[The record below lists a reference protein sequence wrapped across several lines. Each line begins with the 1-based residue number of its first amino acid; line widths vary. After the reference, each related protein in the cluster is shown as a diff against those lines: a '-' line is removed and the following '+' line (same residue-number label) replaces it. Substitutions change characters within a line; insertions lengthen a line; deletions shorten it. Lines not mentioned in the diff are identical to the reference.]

1 MRPNKP
7 ALSPDI
13 DLFRNR
19 LDNMIDQQHELYR
32 LADLIEWHSFD
43 AMFGELY
50 CADNGCPGKAMR
62 LMVGLQYLK
71 HMYRLSDEQV
81 VMRWVENPYWQHFCG
96 EEYFQHQMPIDPSS
110 MTRFRN
116 RIGKS
121 GCEKIFQATIN
132 AGLKSKT
139 VKQRD
144 LKRVTVDTTVQG
156 KAVTFPTDSKL
167 LNRSRTRL
175 VKLCRRHGV
184 NLRQSYARKGPQAL
198 LRANRYA
205 HARQMCRMRRQ
216 VKTLRTYLGR
226 VVRDIERKI
235 ADSSELQAI
244 FANELSMA
252 KRLLKQQQKDKNKLY
267 SLHAPEVECINKGKA
282 HKRYEFGV
290 KASIA
295 TTNKSNFVVGGIA
308 LPGNPYDGHTLVNA
322 LKQVRQLTNRCID
335 EVFVDRGYRGH
346 GEEGSSVYISGQKR
360 GIKTL
365 RLKRSLKRRQAIE
378 PVIGHLK
385 SDGLLDRNYLKGSE
399 GDHMNVMLSCAG
411 HNLRLILRQLRI
423 FCLRLLATPA
433 GVKLGTR
440 QVVHP
445 SKLVTQF
452 SFWVPRIVQAG
463 SGSQFI
469 TGTG

>member
-1 MRPNKP
+1 MRPDKP

-32 LADLIEWHSFD
+32 LTDLIKWHSFD

-50 CADNGCPGKAMR
+50 CADNGCPAKAMR

-96 EEYFQHQMPIDPSS
+96 EEYFQHQMPIDPGS

-144 LKRVTVDTTVQG
+144 LERVTVDTTVQG

-205 HARQMCRMRRQ
+205 HARQMRRMRRQ

-244 FANELSMA
+244 FANGLSMA

-282 HKRYEFGV
+282 HKRYEFDV

-322 LKQVRQLTNRCID
+322 LKQVRALTNRCID

-385 SDGLLDRNYLKGSE
+385 SDGLSDRNYLKGSE

-423 FCLRLLATPA
+423 FCLRLLSMTV
-433 GVKLGTR
+433 GVKPGTR

-445 SKLVTQF
+445 SKLVTRF
-452 SFWVPRIVQAG
+452 SSWIARIIQAG
-463 SGSQFI
+463 SGPRFI
-469 TGTG
+469 TGAG

>member
-1 MRPNKP
+1 MRPK
-7 ALSPDI
+7 
-13 DLFRNR
+13 
-19 LDNMIDQQHELYR
+19 
-32 LADLIEWHSFD
+32 
-43 AMFGELY
+43 
-50 CADNGCPGKAMR
+50 
-62 LMVGLQYLK
+62 
-71 HMYRLSDEQV
+71 
-81 VMRWVENPYWQHFCG
+81 
-96 EEYFQHQMPIDPSS
+96 
-110 MTRFRN
+110 
-116 RIGKS
+116 
-121 GCEKIFQATIN
+121 
-132 AGLKSKT
+132 
-139 VKQRD
+139 
-144 LKRVTVDTTVQG
+144 
-156 KAVTFPTDSKL
+156 
-167 LNRSRTRL
+167 
-175 VKLCRRHGV
+175 
-184 NLRQSYARKGPQAL
+184 AL

-205 HARQMCRMRRQ
+205 HARQMRRMRRQ

-295 TTNKSNFVVGGIA
+295 TTSKSNFVVGGIA

-452 SFWVPRIVQAG
+452 SFWVPRIAQAG
-463 SGSQFI
+463 SGPQFI